1 MAETKLQTD
10 TVIEKKSN
18 NHHGN

>member
-18 NHHGN
+18 NHHGY